1 MTTPSSNTNDRQS
14 KPPKENVKQNA
25 KNEVVNEQQRPK
37 YTNEESQISKKRR
50 DRNDDDLIVAD
61 EDDEINKMKKIKKAM
76 RETFSS
82 TFDPSKLGLDFGT
95 ARVFGLS
102 LMESFGDQMILKQVK
117 ESEAKDGDQ
126 KIMRVEDFIQ
136 KNAKDKIESL
146 ICEESDEII
155 KTIAMFIL
163 SNGSKIISPEQ
174 CNIAHSNTLTLI
186 PSSINILITSAISV
200 PFNVFEF
207 TQPSN
212 EGDLR
217 RINSYFQLFKYAFN
231 LLRTHPLCLMNDR
244 DETSQYLRQKRLSL
258 KNSIVSRIETEF
270 ESKIKSIQKE
280 VQVLAQEQ
288 SQADLECEF
297 QKAIVWQS
305 QNEITILQEKILKI
319 NMSMDDLHSSMEQC
333 KEDGGFFSEETK
345 MEMGKIKKSNEELIE
360 RLSRP
365 LNEGLTK
372 KLQIQSEIK
381 EKYEVQLKLTQMVT
395 DNITR
400 CETELKEFSS
410 HKNKDL
416 LLNQA
421 KTSALTEFDAYAKR
435 LEPFLSLAE
444 GDNVRERKM
453 DKILKAIISVDEV
466 LLDGQMAMYKSL
478 QDVFSGN
485 ITNQI

>member
-1 MTTPSSNTNDRQS
+1 
-14 KPPKENVKQNA
+14 
-25 KNEVVNEQQRPK
+25 
-37 YTNEESQISKKRR
+37 
-50 DRNDDDLIVAD
+50 
-61 EDDEINKMKKIKKAM
+61 
-76 RETFSS
+76 
-82 TFDPSKLGLDFGT
+82 
-95 ARVFGLS
+95 
-102 LMESFGDQMILKQVK
+102 
-117 ESEAKDGDQ
+117 
-126 KIMRVEDFIQ
+126 
-136 KNAKDKIESL
+136 
-146 ICEESDEII
+146 
-155 KTIAMFIL
+155 
-163 SNGSKIISPEQ
+163 
-174 CNIAHSNTLTLI
+174 
-186 PSSINILITSAISV
+186 
-200 PFNVFEF
+200 
-207 TQPSN
+207 
-212 EGDLR
+212 
-217 RINSYFQLFKYAFN
+217 
-231 LLRTHPLCLMNDR
+231 MNDR

-270 ESKIKSIQKE
+270 ESKIKYIQKE
-280 VQVLAQEQ
+280 VQVLMYEQ

-305 QNEITILQEKILKI
+305 QNEITVLQDKILKI
-319 NMSMDDLHSSMEQC
+319 KMSMDDLHSSMEQC

-345 MEMGKIKKSNEELIE
+345 MEMEKIKKSNEELIE

-381 EKYEVQLKLTQMVT
+381 EKYDVQLKLTQMVT

-421 KTSALTEFDAYAKR
+421 KTSALAEFDAYTKR

-453 DKILKAIISVDEV
+453 DKFLKAIISVDEV